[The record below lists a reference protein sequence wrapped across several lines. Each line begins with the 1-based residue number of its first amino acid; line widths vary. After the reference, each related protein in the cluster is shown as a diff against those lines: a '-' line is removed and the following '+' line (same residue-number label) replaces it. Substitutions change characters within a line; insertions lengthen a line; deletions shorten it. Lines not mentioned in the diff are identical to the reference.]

1 MRSDVSWGESKSG
14 RAHSLAL
21 CPENRNDVRG
31 ADRAETLRGR
41 VVTGWCGRVAS
52 VFLQVE
58 EDIKSRSNWAGCWG
72 LRSEVRDG
80 LTLDGILLVVQ
91 GEGDLGGMLK
101 LLVWGVWGGGGCCR

>member
-1 MRSDVSWGESKSG
+1 M
-14 RAHSLAL
+14 
-21 CPENRNDVRG
+21 
-31 ADRAETLRGR
+31 
-41 VVTGWCGRVAS
+41 
-52 VFLQVE
+52 FLQVE

-101 LLVWGVWGGGGCCR
+101 LLVWGVWGEEGVADEEHEFQEWAELDYPTMADALFVLAGTQA